1 MYLCIKYKFLNKLY
15 DSDDENDD
23 NISFKKPESPYN
35 DNSIQNEFDSN
46 IEYKSEYSPLSFFN
60 DSFKYFFCGI

>member
-46 IEYKSEYSPLSFFN
+46 IEYKSEYSPFSFFN
-60 DSFKYFFCGI
+60 DSFK